1 VNLGE
6 WPLVIS
12 VIGAFIATATLAR
25 AAVRDMADHLD
36 RRFIEA
42 EARRQEASAAWQ
54 ERLQI
59 RDRVA
64 VEHRG
69 EVLALQQQM
78 TDLKEHIA
86 DNYVSRHT
94 WMEHVGSTN
103 IKLDKLLDELRAH
116 TTKGT

>member
-1 VNLGE
+1 MDLGE
-6 WPLVIS
+6 WPFVIS
-12 VIGAFIATATLAR
+12 VLVAFTAAAALGR

-42 EARRQEASAAWQ
+42 EARRQEASTAWQ

-59 RDRVA
+59 RDRVCG
-64 VEHRG
+64 EHRG
-69 EVLALQQQM
+69 ELVALQQQM
-78 TDLKEHIA
+78 TDLKEHLA

-116 TTKGT
+116 TIKAP